1 MPLNWPSNGSS
12 PTPSTWAD
20 PRTLS
25 GVDVELRASDDDRN
39 RVVAA
44 LHQHT
49 AAGRL
54 TLDEFSDRAG
64 ADLTLKSSA
73 TILATGHD
81 QLCAAREYPRNHDDT
96 QLTSR
101 RRAVGTAS
109 SIKTGAS
116 PRCMQNMPWPQD

>member
-1 MPLNWPSNGSS
+1 MPPNWPSNGSS

-54 TLDEFSDRAG
+54 TLDEFSDRVGAVWTARTLGDLAALTRDLPALPNSVVDAG
-64 ADLTLKSSA
+64 PVGRGRQELLMVFAAAALTLLLLGGL
-73 TILATGHD
+73 LAVT
-81 QLCAAREYPRNHDDT
+81 R
-96 QLTSR
+96 
-101 RRAVGTAS
+101 
-109 SIKTGAS
+109 
-116 PRCMQNMPWPQD
+116 